1 MRAKNDHIVLDAA
14 MRRNITPVQSARNS
28 LESSPHIKFSFRL
41 ALLMFEFFEDFL
53 GKAQSWCMH
62 SGERERAGPASGG
75 RPARGGDGGC
85 ATGHRRP
92 GRPERPVSASM
103 AAENDAGC
111 DERLVA
117 CLNILRRMP
126 TEDAEEVRLQDAYR

>member
-1 MRAKNDHIVLDAA
+1 
-14 MRRNITPVQSARNS
+14 
-28 LESSPHIKFSFRL
+28 
-41 ALLMFEFFEDFL
+41 
-53 GKAQSWCMH
+53 MH

-75 RPARGGDGGC
+75 RPAGARCSAVAVC
-85 ATGHRRP
+85 ATRQATAVVTARAAAAAA
-92 GRPERPVSASM
+92 VSATM
-103 AAENDAGC
+103 MAENDAGC